1 MTKLTK
7 GCISHRFLVRCYRME
22 PEVLRLKMTRCM
34 YVCACVCFCVSV
46 GSWGPLECLDLT
58 AGGVM
63 ALIILTRTHTVA
75 EQEVSELHD
84 AKM

>member
-1 MTKLTK
+1 
-7 GCISHRFLVRCYRME
+7 
-22 PEVLRLKMTRCM
+22 M
-34 YVCACVCFCVSV
+34 YVCVCVCFCVSV